1 MRALLVV
8 HDNES
13 YIGHFPIALS
23 YIASVLRKEGV
34 DVEIWNQDMHHWPD
48 DKLTNYL
55 DKEKFDI
62 IGISMVAGYYEYRKL
77 KSLSKAINQSK
88 KRPTY
93 ILGGHGPAA
102 NADYFLTK
110 MQADIV
116 VIGEGE
122 DTIVEVIRALAAK
135 KSLKKIEGIA
145 YRENDTVTVNNRR
158 KLIEDIDS
166 IPFPAYDLFPIT
178 YYRLMHT
185 SSLAANTDFRMPML
199 SGRGC
204 SFKCNFC
211 FRLDEGFRPRH
222 PEPIIEEINFL
233 QENYGITDIAFGDEL
248 LMNSIERT
256 EELCNAFLRARL
268 NVKWSCNGRLN
279 YAKSDLLRLM
289 KKSGCIRINYG
300 VESFDD
306 QCLKNMNKCLTTK
319 QIVSGVEATIAAGI
333 SPILN
338 IIFGNIGDN
347 KNTLQ
352 KGVDFL
358 LKYSD
363 CVEIRTI
370 RPVTP
375 YPGSP
380 LFKYAVE
387 KGLLKDI
394 EDFYKNKHINSDLL
408 TVNFTA
414 LTDDEF
420 YDALCKANKTL
431 IINTLKK
438 KEEELIKCTEEL
450 YNNRN
455 ANFRGFR
462 QT

>member
-13 YIGHFPIALS
+13 YIGHFPFALS
-23 YIASVLRKEGV
+23 YIASILQKEGV
-34 DVEIWNQDMHHWPD
+34 DVEIWSQDLHHWSD
-48 DKLTNYL
+48 EKLTEYL
-55 DKEKFDI
+55 DTEKFDI
-62 IGISMVAGYYEYRKL
+62 IGISMVAGYYEYKKL
-77 KSLSKAINQSK
+77 KSLSTAINRSK
-88 KRPTY
+88 NRPTY

-102 NADYFLTK
+102 DAGFFLNK

-122 DTIVEVIRALAAK
+122 ETIVEAIHALSNK
-135 KSLKKIEGIA
+135 KSLINIDGIA
-145 YRENDTVTVNNRR
+145 YRENNTVMINKRR
-158 KLIEDIDS
+158 KLINDIDS

-178 YYRLMHT
+178 YYRLMRT

-204 SFKCNFC
+204 TFKCNFC

-222 PEPIIEEINFL
+222 PEPIIEEIKFL

-248 LMNSIERT
+248 LMSSIERT
-256 EELCNAFLRARL
+256 EELCNAFLKARL

-289 KKSGCIRINYG
+289 KKSGCMRINYG
-300 VESFDD
+300 VECFDD
-306 QCLKNMNKCLTTK
+306 QCLRNMNKSLTVK
-319 QIVSGVEATIAAGI
+319 QIVSGVEATIAADI

-338 IIFGNIGDN
+338 IIFGNIGEN
-347 KNTLQ
+347 LNTLQ

-380 LFKYAVE
+380 LFNYAVE

-394 EDFYKNKHINSDLL
+394 EDFYENKHINSDLL
-408 TVNFTA
+408 TVNFTD
-414 LTDDEF
+414 LTDDEI

-431 IINTLKK
+431 LKNTFKK

>member
-13 YIGHFPIALS
+13 YISHFPIALS
-23 YIASVLRKEGV
+23 YISSVLRNEGV
-34 DVEIWNQDMHHWPD
+34 DVVIWNQDMHHWAD
-48 DKLTNYL
+48 SKLTEFL
-55 DKEKFDI
+55 KREKFDI

-77 KSLSKAINQSK
+77 KSLSNAINRSK
-88 KRPTY
+88 NRPVY

-102 NADYFLTK
+102 DPAFFLNK

-122 DTIVEVIRALAAK
+122 KTIIEVIRALSEK
-135 KSLKKIEGIA
+135 RSLRNIDGIS
-145 YRENDTVTVNNRR
+145 YRENNTITNNKRQ
-158 KLIEDIDS
+158 KLIQDIDS
-166 IPFPAYDLFPIT
+166 IPSPAYDLFPIY

-185 SSLAANTDFRMPML
+185 SSLAGNTDFRMPVL

-204 SFKCNFC
+204 TFQCNFC
-211 FRLDEGFRPRH
+211 FRLDTGLRERH
-222 PEPIIEEINFL
+222 PDSIIEEIRLL
-233 QENYGITDIAFGDEL
+233 QDNYGITDIAFADEL
-248 LMNSIERT
+248 LMSSEERT
-256 EELCNAFLRARL
+256 EKLCGAFIKAKL
-268 NVKWSCNGRLN
+268 NMRWSCNGRLN
-279 YAKSDLLRLM
+279 YAKPDLLRLM
-289 KKSGCIRINYG
+289 KKSGCMRINYG
-300 VESFDD
+300 VECFDD
-306 QCLKNMNKCLTTK
+306 RCLRIMKKCLTVK

-338 IIFGNIGDN
+338 IIFGNIGEN
-347 KNTLQ
+347 LNTLQ

-375 YPGSP
+375 YPGCP
-380 LFKYAVE
+380 LFYYAIE
-387 KGLLKDI
+387 KGLLKDT
-394 EDFYKNKHINSDLL
+394 EDFYENKHINSDLL
-408 TVNFTA
+408 SVNFTN
-414 LTDDEF
+414 LTDDQF
-420 YDALCKANKTL
+420 YEALCRANKTL
-431 IINTLKK
+431 IRNNFKK
-438 KEEELIKCTEEL
+438 REEELLKRTEEL
-450 YNNRN
+450 YFNRN

>member
-13 YIGHFPIALS
+13 YIGHFPFALS

-34 DVEIWNQDMHHWPD
+34 AVEIWSQDLHHWSD
-48 DKLTNYL
+48 EKLTEYL

-77 KSLSKAINQSK
+77 KSLSKAINRSK
-88 KRPTY
+88 NRPAY

-102 NADYFLTK
+102 DAEFFLKK

-116 VIGEGE
+116 VVGEGE
-122 DTIVEVIRALAAK
+122 ETIVEVIHALASK
-135 KSLKKIEGIA
+135 KNLKNIDGIA
-145 YRENDTVTVNNRR
+145 YRENDTVTINKRR

-166 IPFPAYDLFPIT
+166 IPFPAYDLFPII
-178 YYRLMHT
+178 YYRLLRT
-185 SSLAANTDFRMPML
+185 SSLGSNTDFKMPML

-204 SFKCNFC
+204 TFKCNFC
-211 FRLDEGFRPRH
+211 FRLDKGFRPRH
-222 PEPIIEEINFL
+222 PESIIKEIKFL
-233 QENYGITDIAFGDEL
+233 QENYNITDIAFGDEL
-248 LMNSIERT
+248 LMSSVKRT
-256 EELCNAFLRARL
+256 EDLCNSFIKAKL
-268 NVKWSCNGRLN
+268 NVRWSCNGRLN
-279 YAKSDLLRLM
+279 YAKPDLLRLM
-289 KKSGCIRINYG
+289 KKSGCMRINYG
-300 VESFDD
+300 VECFDD
-306 QCLKNMNKCLTTK
+306 RCLKNMNKCLTVK
-319 QIVSGVEATIAAGI
+319 QIVAGVEATLAADI
-333 SPILN
+333 HQILN
-338 IIFGNIGDN
+338 IIFGNIGENLD
-347 KNTLQ
+347 TLK

-358 LKYSD
+358 LKYTD
-363 CVEIRTI
+363 CVEMRTI

-380 LFKYAVE
+380 LFNYAIE

-394 EDFYKNKHINSDLL
+394 EDFYENKHINSDLL
-408 TVNFTA
+408 SVNFTD

-431 IINTLKK
+431 IRNAFKK
-438 KEEELIKCTEEL
+438 KEEELIKRTEEL
-450 YNNRN
+450 YYYRN
-455 ANFRGFR
+455 TNFRGFR